1 MGQFPKARTAS
12 REIWRDR
19 FFMEGKDATFTGQK
33 TSARQSLQ
41 RGPEEKHTPPPP
53 PRCSGEGKAEARRP
67 GAGSLPAWQGSTA
80 GSRAGR
86 DTPLAD
92 LPILAAGARSAWARN
107 GARRLLS
114 PARRLRGW
122 GGGASPAPPFP
133 SAGGG
138 VPSEL
143 GGPAGFGALGG
154 LSPPLLCGWPR
165 PSRCEGTP
173 RRWR

>member
-1 MGQFPKARTAS
+1 
-12 REIWRDR
+12 
-19 FFMEGKDATFTGQK
+19 MEGKDATFTGQK

-41 RGPEEKHTPPPP
+41 RGPEEKHPPPP